1 MNKIKTPIDKKLVN
15 ALFKNTI
22 ILSILLIG
30 LGAILISVGIYNKFS
45 SDQTDFFDLFIL
57 FIGLFSVILSIVMLV
72 MIGIN
77 SKATLSQNI
86 VNEYEF
92 NEDHLF
98 VSSVKN
104 GEVAGTS
111 KLYYKEIVRTQ
122 ESKDFFF
129 IYPNKAAAF
138 LIGKEY
144 CSDEETAM
152 IRTILNA
159 RSASSLVKSDNS
171 EETSDRPINNTEIEP
186 EDKADSGNNDLF

>member
-1 MNKIKTPIDKKLVN
+1 
-15 ALFKNTI
+15 
-22 ILSILLIG
+22 
-30 LGAILISVGIYNKFS
+30 
-45 SDQTDFFDLFIL
+45 
-57 FIGLFSVILSIVMLV
+57 MLV

-77 SKATLSQNI
+77 YKATLSQNI

-159 RSASSLVKSDNS
+159 RSASSLVKSDNG